1 MYDFNLLFP
10 NFIDGIKSFMVAVL
24 PVSVILCF
32 ASVLQAGRQAQ
43 KGHWGMMMQTLVATG
58 VIAVVIWFLPG
69 WSSDIQSAVHDVVET
84 DLNHDP
90 EATHRRFAE
99 LLETS
104 KTESD
109 DDSWWNK
116 ITNPEDAIVPYLLQ
130 AALWLVGFIAM
141 IVEWWARM
149 FQEAARMFAVALG
162 PLILPMWLFQSTRGI
177 MIHYVMGLMGLMC
190 WPLGWGLAGV
200 MTEGLL
206 QAATDGT
213 VKMLPAGTL
222 IFNVQAALFVAFA
235 GVWVLFSTLIAPVA
249 ISKAIASGAQ
259 VGTALLAGT
268 ATAATGATLAGAR
281 GAAAVSTM
289 GGSGSSGGGGSS
301 GGTPHGGGAAAGS
314 GSPVSSSSGLG
325 GGSIAGAG
333 TRASNLTR
341 SST

>member
-10 NFIDGIKSFMVAVL
+10 NFVDGIKAFMVAVL
-24 PVSVILCF
+24 PISVILCF

-69 WSSDIQSAVHDVVET
+69 WSADIQSAVHDVVQS

-90 EATHRRFAE
+90 EATHKRFAE

-109 DDSWWNK
+109 DNSWWSK

-141 IVEWWARM
+141 IIEWWARM

-177 MIHYVMGLMGLMC
+177 AIHYIMGLMGLMC
-190 WPLGWGLAGV
+190 WPLGWALSGV

-213 VKMLPAGTL
+213 VKMLPAGTTV
-222 IFNVQAALFVAFA
+222 FNVQAALFVAFA
-235 GVWVLFSTLIAPVA
+235 GVWVLFSTLIAPAA
-249 ISKAIASGAQ
+249 ISKAVASGAQ

-281 GAAAVSTM
+281 GAAAISTM
-289 GGSGSSGGGGSS
+289 GGSGTSGGGGA
-301 GGTPHGGGAAAGS
+301 TPAPPHGAAAG
-314 GSPVSSSSGLG
+314 GGTPVASSSGLG
-325 GGSIAGAG
+325 GGSIAGAE
-333 TRASNLTR
+333 TRAASLSR
-341 SST
+341 SSS